1 MKTLST
7 AQVARLLGVSDQSVA
22 NWVDSGDLS
31 AGKTPGGH
39 RRVEPKDLVKFLKR
53 QKLRVPPELL
63 SDGTAMLVVD
73 DEQEVGQ
80 SIKKSLKTKH
90 PDWKISIAI
99 DGYAAG
105 EAVATDHPHLV
116 VLNLHMP
123 GMDGFEVCQKLK
135 AKRIPHRAVVIAL
148 TALPS
153 PEDKQAAMNAGAAA
167 YLQKPIDLDHLWQTI
182 QKLLPAAD

>member
-7 AQVARLLGVSDQSVA
+7 AQAARLLGVSDQSVA
-22 NWVDSGDLS
+22 NWVDSGDLR

-39 RRVEPKDLVKFLKR
+39 RRVEPKNLVKFLKR

-73 DEQEVGQ
+73 DEPEVGQ
-80 SIKKSLKTKH
+80 SIKKSLKTIH
-90 PDWKISIAI
+90 PSWRLSIALN
-99 DGYAAG
+99 GYSAG
-105 EAVATDHPHLV
+105 EAVATDHPDIV
-116 VLNLHMP
+116 VLNLQMP
-123 GMDGFEVCQKLK
+123 GMNSVEVCQKIK
-135 AKRIPHRAVVIAL
+135 ARRIPRRAVVIAV

-153 PEDKQAAMNAGAAA
+153 PEGKKAAQEAGAAA
-167 YLQKPIDLDHLWQTI
+167 YLPKPLNLDHLWQTI